1 MSTAPEPSP
10 GGSVP
15 QPAATAEDLRA
26 ALARIAPDAVPTFDA
41 ERATAVARARE
52 QFSAA
57 PMRRFLRQWALYV
70 AIERHPY
77 LAALLRSLEARA
89 ARVTDP
95 AEARAIA
102 AEIGHI
108 LDKAAAEAA
117 IPTAEPDTSAGP
129 RPEFGRGP
137 VQ

>member
-1 MSTAPEPSP
+1 M
-10 GGSVP
+10 P

-52 QFSAA
+52 QVSSA

-70 AIERHPY
+70 AIERHPET
-77 LAALLRSLEARA
+77 AARLRLLEDRA

-95 AEARAIA
+95 DEARAIA
-102 AEIGHI
+102 SEIGHI
-108 LDKAAAEAA
+108 LDKAAAEAGVPHGGA
-117 IPTAEPDTSAGP
+117 
-129 RPEFGRGP
+129 R
-137 VQ
+137 